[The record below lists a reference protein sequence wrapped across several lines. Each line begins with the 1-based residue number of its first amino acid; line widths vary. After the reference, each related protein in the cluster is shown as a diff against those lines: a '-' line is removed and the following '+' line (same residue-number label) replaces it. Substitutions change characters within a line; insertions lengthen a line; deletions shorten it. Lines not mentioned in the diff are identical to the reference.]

1 MPDPAAVARHIE
13 LLHAY
18 HLDLWA
24 EVEAQLR
31 VLRAAQ
37 EEISKLR
44 EARVITETPAE
55 ALSTARLLA
64 RYVETMKGRVRA
76 LSSTV
81 GELEGTVAE
90 LVKVLSS
97 E

>member
-1 MPDPAAVARHIE
+1 MPDTAAVARHIE

-18 HLDLWA
+18 HLDLWS

-37 EEISKLR
+37 EEIGKLR
-44 EARVITETPAE
+44 EARAVTETPAE
-55 ALSTARLLA
+55 ALTAARLLA
-64 RYVETMKGRVRA
+64 RYVDTMKGRVRT
-76 LSSTV
+76 LGSTV

-90 LVKVLSS
+90 LVNVLSS